1 MILVVEMSYDIKI
14 VKMDDV
20 DPLSM
25 LDNGDKLTDP
35 YMTDYE
41 FSRLI
46 GCRDFQLK
54 SGDDPRIDTEDE
66 INTLEIARKELY
78 ALVIPLVIQRTLPD
92 GRSEWWKVSEL
103 HIAD

>member
-1 MILVVEMSYDIKI
+1 MAYDIKV

-25 LDNGDKLTDP
+25 LDSGDKITDP
-35 YMTDYE
+35 YMTDFE
-41 FSRLI
+41 FARLI
-46 GCRDFQLK
+46 GCRDLQLK
-54 SGDDPRIDTEDE
+54 NGDDPRVDTEGE

-78 ALVIPLVIQRTLPD
+78 ELVIPLVIQRTLPD

-103 HIAD
+103 YIAD